1 MWNRKCP
8 RVVLISFVCPGTSLK
23 INLLGGEKKKDSFC
37 CCAVRNDV
45 DQSPP
50 VNTMLSGL
58 SERLWADWIW
68 FPEGYGWADLTD
80 HDGKVFPKVQD
91 LSAALPMALCFLV
104 VRQLFER

>member
-1 MWNRKCP
+1 MEQEVPTCGAHFFCLP
-8 RVVLISFVCPGTSLK
+8 RNEFEDKSVGRR
-23 INLLGGEKKKDSFC
+23 KKKDSFC

-50 VNTMLSGL
+50 VDNMLSGL